1 MEHADRTTYCVQH
14 QGYAYQVF
22 RTPLAYERLFSIL
35 RNVFFFCFLA
45 QAIRKARQRRR
56 PGSVV
61 YGDQDTYQNVKA
73 LTDERTAGGFLEKDF
88 QDLPDAG
95 DMSSGAS
102 QGGGTTVHKS
112 GA

>member
-1 MEHADRTTYCVQH
+1 MHEMS
-14 QGYAYQVF
+14 
-22 RTPLAYERLFSIL
+22 TPSPPVNPLHPS
-35 RNVFFFCFLA
+35 

-73 LTDERTAGGFLEKDF
+73 LTDDRTAGGFLEKDF

-95 DMSSGAS
+95 DMSKGAS
-102 QGGGTTVHKS
+102 QGGGTGKKNGS
-112 GA
+112 